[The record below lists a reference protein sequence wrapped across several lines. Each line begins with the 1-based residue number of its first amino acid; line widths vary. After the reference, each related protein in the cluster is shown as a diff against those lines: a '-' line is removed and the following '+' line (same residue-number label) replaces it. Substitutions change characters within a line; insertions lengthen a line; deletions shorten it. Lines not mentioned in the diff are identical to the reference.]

1 MCLEFGKQNLVY
13 GLVRTN
19 IAQKCYTCTWSP
31 ANRYRHKKVISVC
44 WVKQASNWTD
54 SLYNTPHTFFN
65 LYLVIFS
72 IYSTAKYI
80 FYSLQEKSLSTT
92 ISLKMLLNTHK
103 DDILKINVVKKN
115 PSHGNPQQY
124 FLCAMEDGVPRQIA
138 DVVKLFM
145 KFRNSYHGIQY
156 HDGLCYIVKSISIIR
171 HLNRCCKTQI
181 IFCSQIFPRFIPAIN

>member
-1 MCLEFGKQNLVY
+1 MDWCVPIQLKNVIHVPGALQTGIDIKRSYQY
-13 GLVRTN
+13 AGL
-19 IAQKCYTCTWSP
+19 
-31 ANRYRHKKVISVC
+31 NR
-44 WVKQASNWTD
+44 QAIGLTA
-54 SLYNTPHTFFN
+54 YIIHHIHFFN